1 MACKVLAIG
10 YNRNEYEIICS
21 KLLKKNIAT
30 DLSETTQKA
39 QCLLRE
45 QSYDWAIFHSR
56 VLDSLPY
63 VNVMRS
69 IRHIP
74 IIIID
79 PEDFGIE
86 QISDVIE
93 CFAGFSS
100 KRKDSINIW
109 SHSFEYGNLHFDQD
123 QRMVSVC
130 GKKIELTAKEFEL
143 LALLIS
149 NPNRVFTYE
158 MIADIVWTENYD
170 VNFRKTITNHI
181 SSLRQKLRITQDIP
195 NLIKSVHNIGY
206 KFNI

>member
-1 MACKVLAIG
+1 MSIRRK
-10 YNRNEYEIICS
+10 
-21 KLLKKNIAT
+21 
-30 DLSETTQKA
+30 
-39 QCLLRE
+39 
-45 QSYDWAIFHSR
+45 SYDWTIFHSR

-79 PEDFGIE
+79 PEDFGMERIPLFLE
-86 QISDVIE
+86 SLVDFSD
-93 CFAGFSS
+93 
-100 KRKDSINIW
+100 RKGDSVNTW
-109 SHSFEYGNLHFDQD
+109 SYSFEHGDLCFDRD
-123 QRMVSVC
+123 QRTVSVC
-130 GKKIELTAKEFEL
+130 GKRIELTTKEFEL

-170 VNFRKTITNHI
+170 VYFRKTITNHI
-181 SSLRQKLRITQDIP
+181 SSLRQKLRVTQKVP
-195 NLIKSVHNIGY
+195 NFIKSVHNVGY

>member
-79 PEDFGIE
+79 SEDFGIE
-86 QISDVIE
+86 QISDVLE

>member
-1 MACKVLAIG
+1 MTYKVLAIG
-10 YNRNEYEIICS
+10 YDRKEYEIIC
-21 KLLKKNIAT
+21 LRLMNAII
-30 DLSETTQKA
+30 DFSETTQKA
-39 QCLLRE
+39 QYLLE
-45 QSYDWAIFHSR
+45 EKSYDLTIFHSR

-79 PEDFGIE
+79 PENFGMERIQFFLESLVDF
-86 QISDVIE
+86 SDKKGE
-93 CFAGFSS
+93 
-100 KRKDSINIW
+100 SINTW
-109 SHSFEYGNLHFDQD
+109 SYSFEHGDLYFDRD
-123 QRMVSVC
+123 QRTVSVC
-130 GKKIELTAKEFEL
+130 GKRIELTTKEFEL

-170 VNFRKTITNHI
+170 VYFRKTITNHI

-195 NLIKSVHNIGY
+195 NFIKSVHNVGY

>member
-1 MACKVLAIG
+1 MAYKVLAVG
-10 YNRNEYEIICS
+10 YNRNEYEIICP
-21 KLLKKNIAT
+21 KLLKKNVET
-30 DLSETTQKA
+30 DFSETTQKA

-45 QSYDWAIFHSR
+45 KSYDWAIFHSR

-74 IIIID
+74 IIIVD
-79 PEDFGIE
+79 PEGFGIE
-86 QISDVIE
+86 QISDVLE
-93 CFAGFSS
+93 CFADFSS
-100 KRKDSINIW
+100 KRRNSINSW
-109 SHSFEYGNLHFDQD
+109 THSFEHGNLHFDQD

-158 MIADIVWTENYD
+158 MIADIVWFEDYD

-181 SSLRQKLRITQDIP
+181 SSLRQKLRITQNIP
-195 NLIKSVHNIGY
+195 NFIKSVHNVGY

>member
-1 MACKVLAIG
+1 
-10 YNRNEYEIICS
+10 
-21 KLLKKNIAT
+21 
-30 DLSETTQKA
+30 
-39 QCLLRE
+39 
-45 QSYDWAIFHSR
+45 
-56 VLDSLPY
+56 
-63 VNVMRS
+63 MRS

-86 QISDVIE
+86 QISDVLE
-93 CFAGFSS
+93 CFADFSS
-100 KRKDSINIW
+100 KKRNSVNTW
-109 SHSFEYGNLHFDQD
+109 SHSFEHGNLHLDQE

-158 MIADIVWTENYD
+158 MIADIVWFEDYD
-170 VNFRKTITNHI
+170 GNFRKTITNHI
-181 SSLRQKLRITQDIP
+181 SSFRQKLRITQDIP
-195 NLIKSVHNIGY
+195 NFIKSVHNVGY